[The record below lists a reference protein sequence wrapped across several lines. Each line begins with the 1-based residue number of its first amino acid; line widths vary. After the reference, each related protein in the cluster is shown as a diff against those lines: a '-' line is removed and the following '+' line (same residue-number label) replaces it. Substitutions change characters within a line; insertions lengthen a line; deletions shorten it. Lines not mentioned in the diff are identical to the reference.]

1 MAFIQSD
8 PTLDLT
14 TAEGRRAQLKALL
27 AARAEEG
34 AMPRGDI
41 EVLETEFVEYTDE
54 GELTVKIPIRPWQVN
69 GFDNV
74 QGGILTYMIDCIF
87 GTMSFVTNG
96 CQPVGTIDSTSNYL
110 RPVLLSDET
119 VTIRA
124 RAVTNSKRMIHATW
138 RTPISTATMTSSAR
152 RWARRCCARP

>member
-54 GELTVKIPIRPWQVN
+54 GELTVRGRSMALTMCRA
-69 GFDNV
+69 GFSL
-74 QGGILTYMIDCIF
+74 I
-87 GTMSFVTNG
+87 
-96 CQPVGTIDSTSNYL
+96 
-110 RPVLLSDET
+110 
-119 VTIRA
+119 
-124 RAVTNSKRMIHATW
+124 
-138 RTPISTATMTSSAR
+138 
-152 RWARRCCARP
+152 

>member
-54 GELTVKIPIRPWQVN
+54 GELTVKIPR
-69 GFDNV
+69 
-74 QGGILTYMIDCIF
+74 QGGAH
-87 GTMSFVTNG
+87 G
-96 CQPVGTIDSTSNYL
+96 
-110 RPVLLSDET
+110 RE
-119 VTIRA
+119 A
-124 RAVTNSKRMIHATW
+124 RDA
-138 RTPISTATMTSSAR
+138 
-152 RWARRCCARP
+152 

>member
-41 EVLETEFVEYTDE
+41 EVLETEFVEYSDE

-124 RAVTNSKRMIHATW
+124 RAVTNSKRMIHATAELYNAKGK
-138 RTPISTATMTSSAR
+138 PAVTASSNIMKQNA
-152 RWARRCCARP
+152 PK

>member
-41 EVLETEFVEYTDE
+41 EVLETEFVEY
-54 GELTVKIPIRPWQVN
+54 
-69 GFDNV
+69 
-74 QGGILTYMIDCIF
+74 
-87 GTMSFVTNG
+87 
-96 CQPVGTIDSTSNYL
+96 
-110 RPVLLSDET
+110 SD
-119 VTIRA
+119 
-124 RAVTNSKRMIHATW
+124 
-138 RTPISTATMTSSAR
+138 
-152 RWARRCCARP
+152 

>member
-41 EVLETEFVEYTDE
+41 EVLETEFSRIY
-54 GELTVKIPIRPWQVN
+54 R
-69 GFDNV
+69 
-74 QGGILTYMIDCIF
+74 
-87 GTMSFVTNG
+87 
-96 CQPVGTIDSTSNYL
+96 
-110 RPVLLSDET
+110 RR
-119 VTIRA
+119 RA
-124 RAVTNSKRMIHATW
+124 DGKNPDPSVAGQW
-138 RTPISTATMTSSAR
+138 L
-152 RWARRCCARP
+152 